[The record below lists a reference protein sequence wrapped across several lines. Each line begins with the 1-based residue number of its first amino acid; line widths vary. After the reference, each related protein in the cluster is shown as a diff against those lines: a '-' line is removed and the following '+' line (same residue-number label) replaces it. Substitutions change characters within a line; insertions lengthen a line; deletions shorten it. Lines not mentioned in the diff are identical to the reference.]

1 MVENAKLP
9 PKSLKELNWLVGKIG
24 VTPEVPIGVDDVVD
38 LRSHRRR
45 RECGDIAVAGGG
57 PADEVVL
64 ACRQVD
70 FAINWKPTAPPSPD
84 SVVVAS
90 SVSDDVQRVTP
101 WVLVTPLGK

>member
-64 ACRQVD
+64 ACRQVGWRNRD
-70 FAINWKPTAPPSPD
+70 KLEARGSAIPG
-84 SVVVAS
+84 
-90 SVSDDVQRVTP
+90 QRGG
-101 WVLVTPLGK
+101 GKLSL